1 MEDAGY
7 SIEFD
12 ENEIAIITIRGE
24 LNTYNTEDFKAKL
37 HEILKKT
44 HKIICD
50 FSYLEFICSAS
61 VGVLINSLKEAR
73 QHGGNIVVF
82 GIQERLK
89 KLFEAI
95 GFTKVFNIGY
105 SLVDTF
111 EEAKVQILGE

>member
-7 SIEFD
+7 SIHFD
-12 ENEIAIITIRGE
+12 EDGIAVITIRGE
-24 LNTYNTEDFKAKL
+24 LNTYNTEDFKANL
-37 HEILKKT
+37 HETLLKTNKV
-44 HKIICD
+44 ICD
-50 FSYLEFICSAS
+50 FSFLEFICSAS

-73 QHGGNIVVF
+73 LHGGNIIVF

-105 SLVDTF
+105 SLVDTY
-111 EEAKVQILGE
+111 EEAKQLILGE